1 MKQITICDKV
11 YDIDCNALT
20 PMKYK
25 SIFKSG
31 MINDI
36 HSIQNYLI
44 KQVIISGQL
53 DKENISNEEKII
65 RVSDYMISDVDDFI
79 IKILQITWILIYTA
93 DNKVDEFE
101 KWASSIKVKVDDDW
115 IAEVAEFA
123 VDCFC

>member
-1 MKQITICDKV
+1 MKQITICGKI
-11 YDIDCNALT
+11 YDIDCNALA
-20 PMKYK
+20 PLKYK
-25 SIFKSG
+25 SLFKSG

-36 HSIQNYLI
+36 HGVQNYII
-44 KQVIISGQL
+44 KQVIVTEEVE
-53 DKENISNEEKII
+53 KEKISEDEKVRKI
-65 RVSDYMISDVDDFI
+65 SEYMIDDVDDFL
-79 IKILQITWILIYTA
+79 IKVLQITWVLIYLA

>member
-1 MKQITICDKV
+1 MKQITICDKI

-31 MINDI
+31 MINDT

-44 KQVIISGQL
+44 KQVVVTKQVE
-53 DKENISNEEKII
+53 KENLNDNEKI
-65 RVSDYMISDVDDFI
+65 RKVSDYMVSEVDEFI
-79 IKILQITWILIYTA
+79 IKILQITWILIYSA

-115 IAEVAEFA
+115 ITEVAEFA